1 MSGLDFALNFLA
13 RMQVEEYYP
22 LHNLWTDDAH
32 YHLDSAVNA
41 QTCCIW
47 GSTNPHSVQQ
57 QPLHSPYV
65 MVWCGFTSIFVL
77 GLYSFKDV
85 TMNRFVRCRVT
96 NAWHRRLLEDHVVLA
111 LRQKKLFGHHSV
123 HARWS
128 NCSYGTLCKECY
140 LSLLLRWMCHLVYFP
155 NCLARKIARSEV
167 LWLLAMGFSQK

>member
-22 LHNLWTDDAH
+22 LHNLWTDEAH

-65 MVWCGFTSIFVL
+65 TVWCGFTSNFVL

-96 NAWHRRLLEDHVVLA
+96 NAWYRRLLEDHVVLA
-111 LRQKKLFGHHSV
+111 LRQK
-123 HARWS
+123 
-128 NCSYGTLCKECY
+128 
-140 LSLLLRWMCHLVYFP
+140 
-155 NCLARKIARSEV
+155 NCLATTVFMQDGAIAHKVQCVKMLFKFTSPMNVSSRV
-167 LWLLAMGFSQK
+167 LSQLPGQKDR